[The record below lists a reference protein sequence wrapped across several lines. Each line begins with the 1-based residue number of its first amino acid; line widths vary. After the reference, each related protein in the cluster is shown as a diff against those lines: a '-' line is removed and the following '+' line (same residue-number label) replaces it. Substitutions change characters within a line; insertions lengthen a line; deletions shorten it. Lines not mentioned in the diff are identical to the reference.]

1 MKSLKVPTLIAFI
14 YNTMV
19 GRILENVAT
28 LQSRCSNWAFV
39 SIIDLTIH
47 TVECKP
53 LRDNSYIP
61 LPKNLKDKKTLINM
75 KNEDDG
81 CFKCCITRALN
92 PVKSH
97 PERVTS
103 LLREH
108 SEALNWEG
116 LKKKGANAIHLFEMN
131 NPEVVVNVFAYESDA
146 GIYPLRIIDSIGTAG
161 TVNLLLISSDEKQHY
176 CLIKDTS
183 RLSSSQ
189 ISKNEHKKFFCLRCL
204 NPFGSQE
211 LLDSHTQYCGKNE
224 AVKIVMPKEGSYI
237 SFKVHFKKVRHP
249 FVIYVDF
256 ESLMEPI
263 ATGQPDPKQNTL
275 INTNTI
281 NP

>member
-1 MKSLKVPTLIAFI
+1 
-14 YNTMV
+14 
-19 GRILENVAT
+19 
-28 LQSRCSNWAFV
+28 
-39 SIIDLTIH
+39 
-47 TVECKP
+47 
-53 LRDNSYIP
+53 
-61 LPKNLKDKKTLINM
+61 
-75 KNEDDG
+75 
-81 CFKCCITRALN
+81 
-92 PVKSH
+92 
-97 PERVTS
+97 
-103 LLREH
+103 
-108 SEALNWEG
+108 
-116 LKKKGANAIHLFEMN
+116 MN

-146 GIYPLRIIDSIGTAG
+146 GIYPLRIIDSIGSAG

-204 NPFGSQE
+204 NPFGSEE
-211 LLDSHTQYCGKNE
+211 LLDSHTEYCGKNE

-237 SFKVHFKKVRHP
+237 SFKVHFKRVRHP

>member
-1 MKSLKVPTLIAFI
+1 
-14 YNTMV
+14 
-19 GRILENVAT
+19 
-28 LQSRCSNWAFV
+28 
-39 SIIDLTIH
+39 
-47 TVECKP
+47 
-53 LRDNSYIP
+53 
-61 LPKNLKDKKTLINM
+61 M
-75 KNEDDG
+75 KNEDDE
-81 CFKCCITRALN
+81 CFKWCITRALN

-103 LLREH
+103 LLREQ

-116 LKKKGANAIHLFEMN
+116 LKGANAIHLFEMN

-204 NPFGSQE
+204 NPFGSEE
-211 LLDSHTQYCGKNE
+211 LLDSHTEYCGKNE

-237 SFKVHFKKVRHP
+237 SFKIHFKR
-249 FVIYVDF
+249 FVIL
-256 ESLMEPI
+256 SLFMRS
-263 ATGQPDPKQNTL
+263 L
-275 INTNTI
+275 SL
-281 NP
+281 

>member
-1 MKSLKVPTLIAFI
+1 M
-14 YNTMV
+14 M
-19 GRILENVAT
+19 G
-28 LQSRCSNWAFV
+28 V
-39 SIIDLTIH
+39 SS
-47 TVECKP
+47 VVSP
-53 LRDNSYIP
+53 
-61 LPKNLKDKKTLINM
+61 
-75 KNEDDG
+75 
-81 CFKCCITRALN
+81 ALY
-92 PVKSH
+92 H

-189 ISKNEHKKFFCLRCL
+189 ISKNDHKKFF
-204 NPFGSQE
+204 
-211 LLDSHTQYCGKNE
+211 
-224 AVKIVMPKEGSYI
+224 
-237 SFKVHFKKVRHP
+237 
-249 FVIYVDF
+249 
-256 ESLMEPI
+256 
-263 ATGQPDPKQNTL
+263 
-275 INTNTI
+275 
-281 NP
+281 